1 MDNDEIKYCR
11 WNHSAKFFSFCIRK
25 IRRTAEQVLYII
37 AYIILI
43 IILIETEIPKQK
55 A

>member
-1 MDNDEIKYCR
+1 MIKNIVGGFIQQNSFHFASGNY
-11 WNHSAKFFSFCIRK
+11 AFS
-25 IRRTAEQVLYII
+25 AEQVSYII
-37 AYIILI
+37 VYISLI